1 MRATDPY
8 AVLGLT
14 ADATEDEVK
23 RAYRNLSRRYH
34 PDTADTADGDNT
46 EAFIRITRAYHAII
60 AGEGA
65 IEDVAPAAPA
75 APTPPFRK
83 KRRRLFIPRLS
94 LRAVVGLALLAV
106 IAVAACL
113 VVSEVY
119 TRRVMLRA
127 LHDGGVAFVPPPTH
141 RRAQDEPAALT
152 FAEKLRR
159 ERLAEKL
166 RQERL
171 AEIAAASKENIA
183 QSSRPTPA
191 ASTQPTPAAA
201 QPSSAQSSRPT
212 PAVISTAGRDP
223 VQQSS
228 AAGKNNPSHDNT
240 RFLASLRNDREG
252 ASSQPNPT
260 TSSQPSPAQSSRPT
274 PAVISTAGRDPVQQS
289 TTAKN
294 NPSQVNTRFL
304 ASLRNDSGGS
314 LTSAA
319 LPGTSGFIS
328 SAQNDSAEA
337 SSRPTPAVI
346 STAGRDPVQQSTTAK
361 NNPSQVNTRFLAS
374 QRNDSGGSLTTAAL
388 PATPRILPNAQN
400 DSADTKAGTPAKKV
414 KPTAE
419 PPKTQAAGTPKPEP
433 PKRQESAPSAAATPA
448 VAATKPVIP
457 PAQAAQSAPTVVA
470 AKPAVAAQVPS
481 APAPAQPTNA
491 QLQQRLDHFL
501 AAYCQAYGA
510 RDLNA
515 FKRYFTANATENGT
529 QITDLLPTYSKLFA
543 STEKLALRISTLRW
557 HEAKQGQIAV
567 NGRFTID
574 LDYRESG
581 PVHGSGKI
589 DFQLAYDDTT
599 FHIQKMKYSF
609 DR

>member
-304 ASLRNDSGGS
+304 AS
-314 LTSAA
+314 
-319 LPGTSGFIS
+319 
-328 SAQNDSAEA
+328 
-337 SSRPTPAVI
+337 
-346 STAGRDPVQQSTTAK
+346 
-361 NNPSQVNTRFLAS
+361 